1 MCGIIGYVGER
12 PALPLILSGL
22 KRLEY
27 RGYDSVGIA
36 LLGEQ
41 EICVVKNKGRI
52 RDFELELAGFDFPSF
67 CGIGHTR
74 WATHGIPS
82 RENAH
87 PHLDCAGD
95 IALVHNGIIENYRS
109 LRFHLSEE
117 GHAFKSETDSEVIVH
132 LLEGEG
138 TPLERLIKAV
148 RNLKGSFA
156 LCIIFRKDPGA
167 IYGVRMSSPLILGV
181 GNGENFLASDIPAFL
196 QNTNRVVFLE
206 DGEIVRVTRSG
217 WEIFDF
223 EGRKK
228 SGSPVVTVPWDP
240 VSAEKGGYKHFMLK
254 EIHEQPQV
262 FEDTLA
268 GRLDLLGGQVCFEEL
283 EEFPMDFERVVIVAC
298 GTACH
303 AGMLGRIFLEKFA
316 RIPTEVDYASEFR
329 YRDPLVDSKTLVLS
343 ISQSGETADTLAAVS
358 LAREKGCRVVS
369 ICNVLGSSLTR
380 ISDWVL
386 YTRAG
391 VEISVASTKAF
402 LCQMAVLLLFA
413 IYLGQRRGL
422 LGGEEMRKLLE
433 ELVTLPRLI
442 REIFEQEEDISKLA
456 KKFYLFRNFLY
467 IGRGVLF
474 PLALEG
480 ALKLKEISYIHA
492 EGLSA
497 GEMKHGP
504 IALVEPDLATFVL
517 VGQDVVR
524 SKIISNMEE
533 IKARQGKIIALCCS
547 GDQEVAERADEVI
560 YIPRVT
566 EYLLPFLAIVPMQL
580 FAYYVALEKGCDVDQ
595 PRNLAKSVTVE

>member
-1 MCGIIGYVGER
+1 M
-12 PALPLILSGL
+12 
-22 KRLEY
+22 
-27 RGYDSVGIA
+27 
-36 LLGEQ
+36 
-41 EICVVKNKGRI
+41 
-52 RDFELELAGFDFPSF
+52 
-67 CGIGHTR
+67 
-74 WATHGIPS
+74 PS

-156 LCIIFRKDPGA
+156 LCIIFREDPGA

-228 SGSPVVTVPWDP
+228 PGSPVVTVPWDP

-422 LGGEEMRKLLE
+422 LGEEEMRKLLE

-504 IALVEPDLATFVL
+504 IALVEPGLATFVL